1 MSISTVIR
9 IELPLP
15 EGRTPDGSLYW
26 TLSNG
31 EKIFAVGGVVYTPGM
46 PSHTEHSTNALEAD
60 AAAYLAA
67 VAYARE
73 ERNVR
78 L

>member
-1 MSISTVIR
+1 MVR
-9 IELPLP
+9 IELPMP

-31 EKIFAVGGVVYTPGM
+31 ERIFAVGGVVYTPGL
-46 PSHTEHSTNALEAD
+46 PQHTELSTSNLEAD